1 MNAKL
6 KVLLIEDD
14 EDDYIMTRDMLMTS
28 ARQKY
33 DLQWITDFKDGLEAV
48 LQADYDVCLV
58 DFRLG
63 GSTGMELLRQAV
75 SRGCKVPIILLTGQ
89 VDHDTDIA
97 AIKSGAAD
105 YLVKQQVTPLL
116 LERAIYH
123 AIERKQAQE
132 RLRVLNQKLQCQNEI
147 LAESRSTAVKLIE
160 QAETARAEAERTNR
174 QLEASTM
181 QANLMARESLR
192 ANKAKSE
199 FLANMSHEI
208 RTPLNAII
216 GFSDL
221 LSDESLSEQQETY
234 VNVICHAG
242 GNLLGLINDILDFSK
257 IEAGKLDTE
266 CVHCSLKEL
275 IESVDAFLCSE
286 AERKG
291 LEFRITHDAEV
302 PGRIYSDPTK
312 VRQCLVN
319 LIGNAIKFTDQG
331 HVHVHLSLSESDGKH
346 YIRFDVE
353 DTGIGIA
360 EDKLDIIF
368 DSFSQANSNT
378 TRDFGGTGLGLAITK
393 SLAEL
398 LEGSVSV
405 KSKSGQGSV
414 FSLVIPAGVD
424 PTKEPSLELESKE
437 VRPTDHQEQSFTGRV
452 LVAEDNPSNQ
462 MLIKIML
469 QNMGLDVSTVG
480 NGQEA
485 VDCACDQQFDMIFMD
500 MQMPVMNGYEAAAA
514 LRKKKMTV
522 PIVALTANAM
532 KGDAEKCIKAGCDEY
547 LPKPVNRKILEKVMA
562 GYLNDTP
569 VEAADSQQ
577 CPPATE
583 EKTPPPGYDDSVL
596 ISSLADDPELVQVLD
611 IFIEMLPEM
620 IDSIGAA
627 WRESDMETLKRHI
640 HELKGA
646 GGSAGFP
653 IVMECA
659 AHVENTVATGQADQL
674 AQTVEELL
682 GLCEQIMDKRKATAD
697 R

>member
-14 EDDYIMTRDMLMTS
+14 EDDYIMTRDMLKAS

-33 DLQWITDFKDGLEAV
+33 DLQWITNFEDGLEAV
-48 LQADYDVCLV
+48 LHADYDVCLL

-75 SRGCKVPIILLTGQ
+75 SRECKVPIILFTGQ
-89 VDHDTDIA
+89 VDHDTDIE

-105 YLVKQQVTPLL
+105 YLVKQHITPLL

-132 RLRVLNQKLQCQNEI
+132 RVRGLNEKLERQNEI
-147 LAESRSTAVKLIE
+147 LAESRSTAVKLME
-160 QAETARAEAERTNR
+160 QAERARADAERTSR
-174 QLEASTM
+174 QLEASSM

-221 LSDESLSEQQETY
+221 LSEESLSEQQETY

-275 IESVDAFLCSE
+275 VESVDSFLRSE

-291 LEFRITHDAEV
+291 LKFRITHDAEV
-302 PGRIYSDPTK
+302 PGRIYSDPTR
-312 VRQCLVN
+312 VRQCMVN

-331 HVHVHLSLSESDGKH
+331 HVHVHLSLSESGGKH

-368 DSFSQANSNT
+368 DSFSQANSST
-378 TRDFGGTGLGLAITK
+378 TRNFGGTGLGLAITR

-398 LEGSVSV
+398 LEGSVSAR
-405 KSKSGQGSV
+405 SKQGQGSV
-414 FSLVIPAGVD
+414 FSLLIPAGVN
-424 PTKEPSLELESKE
+424 PREEPPLKLDSKE
-437 VRPTDHQEQSFTGRV
+437 VRTSDHQEQSFTGRV

-469 QNMGLDVSTVG
+469 QKMGLDVSIVE

-485 VDCACDQQFDMIFMD
+485 VDRACDQQFDMIFMD
-500 MQMPVMNGYEAAAA
+500 MQMPVMNGYEAAEA
-514 LRKKKMTV
+514 LRKKKITV
-522 PIVALTANAM
+522 PIIALTANAM

-562 GYLNDTP
+562 GYLNDTH
-569 VEAADSQQ
+569 VDAADSQQ

-583 EKTPPPGYDDSVL
+583 EKTPPPAYDDSVL
-596 ISSLADDPELVQVLD
+596 ISSLADEPELVQVLD

-627 WRESDMETLKRHI
+627 WRKSDMETLKRQI

-653 IVMECA
+653 IVMEHA
-659 AHVENTVATGQADQL
+659 AQVENTVATGQVDQL
-674 AQTVEELL
+674 ARTVEELL

>member
-1 MNAKL
+1 MNADI

-14 EDDYIMTRDMLMTS
+14 EDDYVMTRDMLKAS
-28 ARQKY
+28 VRQKY
-33 DLQWITDFKDGLEAV
+33 DLQWMTNFKDGLEAV
-48 LQADYDVCLV
+48 IQADYDICLL

-75 SRGCKVPIILLTGQ
+75 SSGCKAPIILFTGQ
-89 VDHDTDIA
+89 VDHDTDIE

-123 AIERKQAQE
+123 AIERKQAQVRVRGLNEKLE
-132 RLRVLNQKLQCQNEI
+132 RQNEV
-147 LAESRSTAVKLIE
+147 LAESRSTAVKLME
-160 QAETARAEAERTNR
+160 QAERARAEAERTNR
-174 QLEASTM
+174 QLEASSM

-234 VNVICHAG
+234 VNVISHAG
-242 GNLLGLINDILDFSK
+242 VNLLGLINDILDFSK

-275 IESVDAFLCSE
+275 IESVDAFLRSE

-302 PGRIYSDPTK
+302 PGRIYSDPTR
-312 VRQCLVN
+312 VRQCMVN
-319 LIGNAIKFTDQG
+319 LIGNAIKFTDRG
-331 HVHVHLSLSESDGKH
+331 HVHIHLSLSESGGKH
-346 YIRFDVE
+346 CIRFDVE

-360 EDKLDIIF
+360 EDKLEIIF
-368 DSFSQANSNT
+368 DSFSQANTST
-378 TRDFGGTGLGLAITK
+378 TRNFGGTGLGLAITK

-398 LEGSVSV
+398 LEGSVSAT
-405 KSKSGQGSV
+405 SKPGQGSV

-424 PTKEPSLELESKE
+424 PTKESPLQLESKE

-469 QNMGLDVSTVG
+469 RNMGLDVCIVE

-485 VDCACDQQFDMIFMD
+485 VDLACDQHFDMIFMD

-522 PIVALTANAM
+522 PIIALTANAM
-532 KGDAEKCIKAGCDEY
+532 KGDAEKCIKAGCNEY
-547 LPKPVNRKILEKVMA
+547 LPKPVNRKNLEKVMA
-562 GYLNDTP
+562 GYLDDTH

-577 CPPATE
+577 CPSPAEDRTV
-583 EKTPPPGYDDSVL
+583 PPAYDDSVL
-596 ISSLADDPELVQVLD
+596 ISSLADDPEFVQVLD
-611 IFIEMLPEM
+611 IFIETLPKML
-620 IDSIGAA
+620 DSIRAA
-627 WRESDMETLKRHI
+627 WRQSDMDTLKRQI

-653 IVMECA
+653 VVMEHA
-659 AHVENTVATGQADQL
+659 AQIENTIETGQADQL

-682 GLCEQIMDKRKATAD
+682 GLCEQIMDKRKATAN

>member
-1 MNAKL
+1 MNDEI

-14 EDDYIMTRDMLMTS
+14 EDDYVMTRDMLKAST
-28 ARQKY
+28 RQKY
-33 DLQWITDFKDGLEAV
+33 DLQWIADPEEGLEAII
-48 LQADYDVCLV
+48 QGDYGVCLL

-63 GSTGMELLRQAV
+63 GFTGMELLHKAV
-75 SRGCKVPIILLTGQ
+75 SRGCKAPIILFTGQ
-89 VDHDTDIA
+89 MDHETDIE
-97 AIKSGAAD
+97 AIKCGAAD

-132 RLRVLNQKLQCQNEI
+132 GLRVLNEKLQSQNEI
-147 LAESRSTAVKLIE
+147 LGESRSTAVKLIE
-160 QAETARAEAERTNR
+160 QAEIARAEAERTNR

-181 QANLMARESLR
+181 QANLMAREALR

-221 LSDESLSEQQETY
+221 LSDEKLSEQQETY

-275 IESVDAFLCSE
+275 IESVDVFLRSE

-291 LEFRITHDAEV
+291 LQFRITHDAEV
-302 PGRIYSDPTK
+302 PGRIYSDPTR

-319 LIGNAIKFTDQG
+319 LIGNAIKFTDHG
-331 HVHVHLSLSESDGKH
+331 HVGVHLSLSESDGKH
-346 YIRFDVE
+346 CIRFDVE
-353 DTGIGIA
+353 DTGIGIDA
-360 EDKLDIIF
+360 DKLDIVF
-368 DSFSQANSNT
+368 DSFSQANSST
-378 TRDFGGTGLGLAITK
+378 TRDFGGTGLGLAITR

-398 LEGSVSV
+398 LEGSVSAR
-405 KSKSGQGSV
+405 SKPGQGSV
-414 FSLVIPAGVD
+414 FSLLIPAGVN
-424 PTKEPSLELESKE
+424 PSKEPPLKLDSKE
-437 VRPTDHQEQSFTGRV
+437 VHTSDREEQSFSGRV

-469 QNMGLDVSTVG
+469 QNIGLDVCIVG

-485 VDCACDQQFDMIFMD
+485 VDSACEQHFDMIFMD
-500 MQMPVMNGYEAAAA
+500 MQMPVMNGYEAAVA
-514 LRKKKMTV
+514 LRAKKMTV
-522 PIVALTANAM
+522 PIIALTANAM
-532 KGDAEKCIKAGCDEY
+532 KGDAEKCLKAGCDEY

-562 GYLNDTP
+562 GYLTTTP
-569 VEAADSQQ
+569 VDAAEVQQ

-583 EKTPPPGYDDSVL
+583 EKTPPPACDDSAL
-596 ISSLADDPELVQVLD
+596 ISSLADDQDLVQVLD
-611 IFIEMLPEM
+611 VFIETLPEM
-620 IDSIGAA
+620 LDSIGAA
-627 WRESDMETLKRHI
+627 LREGDMETLKWHV

-653 IVMECA
+653 IVMQHA
-659 AHVENTVATGQADQL
+659 VGVENTIATGQIDQL
-674 AQTVEELL
+674 ARGVEELL
-682 GLCEQIMDKRKATAD
+682 GLCEQIMDKRKATAN

>member
-1 MNAKL
+1 MNANIKI
-6 KVLLIEDD
+6 LLIEDD
-14 EDDYIMTRDMLMTS
+14 EDDYVMTRDMLRAS

-33 DLQWITDFKDGLEAV
+33 DLQWITDADEGLEAV
-48 LQADYDVCLV
+48 MQGDCDVCLL

-63 GSTGMELLRQAV
+63 GSTGLDLLRQAV
-75 SRGCKVPIILLTGQ
+75 SRRCKAPIILFTGQ
-89 VDHDTDIA
+89 VDHDTDME

-123 AIERKQAQE
+123 AIERKQARE
-132 RLRVLNQKLQCQNEI
+132 RLRVLNEKLERQNEI
-147 LAESRSTAVKLIE
+147 LAESRSTAVKLME
-160 QAETARAEAERTNR
+160 QAEIARADAERTNK
-174 QLEASTM
+174 QLEASIM

-221 LSDESLSEQQETY
+221 LSDESLSEEQETY
-234 VNVICHAG
+234 VNIICHAG

-275 IESVDAFLCSE
+275 IESVDAFLRSE

-291 LEFRITHDAEV
+291 LEFRITHDADV
-302 PGRIYSDPTK
+302 PGRVYSDPTRI
-312 VRQCLVN
+312 RQCLVN
-319 LIGNAIKFTDQG
+319 LIGNAIKFTDRG
-331 HVHVHLSLSESDGKH
+331 HVHVNLSVAQSDGRH
-346 YIRFDVE
+346 LICFDVE

-360 EDKLDIIF
+360 EDKLGIIF
-368 DSFSQANSNT
+368 DSFSQGNSNT
-378 TRDFGGTGLGLAITK
+378 TRNFGGTGLGLAITR

-405 KSKSGQGSV
+405 RSKVGQGSV

-424 PTKEPSLELESKE
+424 PRKEPPLQLDSKE
-437 VRPTDHQEQSFTGRV
+437 VRTSDRQEQSFTGRV

-469 QNMGLDVSTVG
+469 RKMGLDVSIVE
-480 NGQEA
+480 NGQQA
-485 VDCACDQQFDMIFMD
+485 VDRACDEQFDMIFMD

-514 LRKKKMTV
+514 LRKKKITV
-522 PIVALTANAM
+522 PIIALTADAM
-532 KGDAEKCIKAGCDEY
+532 KGDAEKCIIAGCDDY
-547 LPKPVNRKILEKVMA
+547 LPKPINRKNLEKVMA
-562 GYLNDTP
+562 GYLDATP
-569 VEAADSQQ
+569 LESAGAQQ
-577 CPPATE
+577 CPPAVE
-583 EKTPPPGYDDSVL
+583 QRTPPPACDDSVL

-611 IFIEMLPEM
+611 IFIDMLPEM
-620 IDSIGAA
+620 LDSIGAA
-627 WRESDMETLKRHI
+627 WRESNMETLKRHV

-653 IVMECA
+653 IVMQHA
-659 AHVENTVATGQADQL
+659 AHVENIVATGQPDQL
-674 AQTVEELL
+674 AQAVDELL

>member
-1 MNAKL
+1 MNAHI

-14 EDDYIMTRDMLMTS
+14 EDDYIMTRDMLRAS
-28 ARQKY
+28 VRQKY
-33 DLQWITDFKDGLEAV
+33 DLQWITNFKDGLEV
-48 LQADYDVCLV
+48 LIQADYDVCLL

-63 GSTGMELLRQAV
+63 GSTGLDLLCQAV
-75 SRGCKVPIILLTGQ
+75 SRGCKVPIILFTGQ
-89 VDHDTDIA
+89 VDHDTDIE

-132 RLRVLNQKLQCQNEI
+132 ELRALNEKLGRQNEI
-147 LAESRSTAVKLIE
+147 LAESRSTAVKLME
-160 QAETARAEAERTNR
+160 QAERARTEAERTNR
-174 QLEASTM
+174 QLETSSM
-181 QANLMARESLR
+181 QANLVARESLR
-192 ANKAKSE
+192 ASKAKSE

-234 VNVICHAG
+234 VNIICHAG
-242 GNLLGLINDILDFSK
+242 GNLLGLINDILDFSR

-266 CVHCSLKEL
+266 CVHCSLKEI
-275 IESVDAFLCSE
+275 IESVDAFLRSE

-291 LEFRITHDAEV
+291 LQFRITHDADV
-302 PGRIYSDPTK
+302 PGRIYSDPTRI
-312 VRQCLVN
+312 RQCLVN
-319 LIGNAIKFTDQG
+319 LIGNAIKFTDRG
-331 HVHVHLSLSESDGKH
+331 HVHVNLSVAQSDGSPL
-346 YIRFDVE
+346 IRFDVE

-378 TRDFGGTGLGLAITK
+378 TRNFGGTGLGLAITR

-398 LEGSVSV
+398 LGGSVSV
-405 KSKSGQGSV
+405 RSKLEQGSV
-414 FSLVIPAGVD
+414 FSLVIPVGVD
-424 PTKEPSLELESKE
+424 PTKESPLQLHSKE
-437 VRPTDHQEQSFTGRV
+437 VCTSDPHKQSFTGRV
-452 LVAEDNPSNQ
+452 LVAEDNPSNR

-469 QNMGLDVSTVG
+469 QKMGLDVSIVE

-485 VDCACDQQFDMIFMD
+485 VDRACLQHFDMIFMD
-500 MQMPVMNGYEAAAA
+500 MQMPVMNGYEAVAA
-514 LRKKKMTV
+514 LRKNNMTV
-522 PIVALTANAM
+522 PIIALTANAM
-532 KGDAEKCIKAGCDEY
+532 KGDAEKCINAGCDEY
-547 LPKPVNRKILEKVMA
+547 LPKPVNRKNLEKVMA
-562 GYLNDTP
+562 GYLHDTS
-569 VEAADSQQ
+569 AASTGAQQ
-577 CPPATE
+577 WLPAAEERTAPPA
-583 EKTPPPGYDDSVL
+583 YDDSVL

-611 IFIEMLPEM
+611 IFIDTLPEM
-620 IDSIGAA
+620 LDSIRTA
-627 WRESDMETLKRHI
+627 WRENNMETLKRHI

-646 GGSAGFP
+646 GDSAGFP
-653 IVMECA
+653 IVMQHA
-659 AHVENTVATGQADQL
+659 VHVEHTVATGEADQL
-674 AQTVEELL
+674 AQAVEELL

>member
-1 MNAKL
+1 MNAEL

-14 EDDYIMTRDMLMTS
+14 EDDYIMTRDMLRAS

-33 DLQWITDFKDGLEAV
+33 DLQWITNFKDGLEAV
-48 LQADYDVCLV
+48 IQADYDVCLL

-63 GSTGMELLRQAV
+63 GSTGLELLQQAV
-75 SRGCKVPIILLTGQ
+75 SRGCKVPIILFTGQ
-89 VDHDTDIA
+89 VDHDTDIE

-132 RLRVLNQKLQCQNEI
+132 ELRALNEKLGRQNAI
-147 LAESRSTAVKLIE
+147 LAESRSTAVKLME

-174 QLEASTM
+174 QLEASSM

-221 LSDESLSEQQETY
+221 LSDETLSEQQETY

-257 IEAGKLDTE
+257 IEAGRLDTE

-275 IESVDAFLCSE
+275 VESVDAFLRSE

-302 PGRIYSDPTK
+302 PARVYSDPTRI
-312 VRQCLVN
+312 RQCLVN
-319 LIGNAIKFTDQG
+319 LIGNAIKFTDRG
-331 HVHVHLSLSESDGKH
+331 HVHVNLSVAQSDGRH
-346 YIRFDVE
+346 LIRFDIE

-360 EDKLDIIF
+360 EDKLGIIF
-368 DSFSQANSNT
+368 DSFSQANSST
-378 TRDFGGTGLGLAITK
+378 TRNFGGTGLGLAITR

-398 LEGSVSV
+398 LGGSVSV
-405 KSKSGQGSV
+405 TSKLGQGAV

-424 PTKEPSLELESKE
+424 PTKESPLQLDSKE
-437 VRPTDHQEQSFTGRV
+437 VRTSDRYEQSFTGRV

-469 QNMGLDVSTVG
+469 QKMGLDVSIVE

-485 VDCACDQQFDMIFMD
+485 VDRACDQHFDMIFMD

-514 LRKKKMTV
+514 LRKKNMTV
-522 PIVALTANAM
+522 PIIALTANAM
-532 KGDAEKCIKAGCDEY
+532 KGDAEKCINAGCDEY
-547 LPKPVNRKILEKVMA
+547 LPKPVNRQNLEKVMA
-562 GYLNDTP
+562 GYLDGTP
-569 VEAADSQQ
+569 VEAAGAQQ
-577 CPPATE
+577 WLPAVE
-583 EKTPPPGYDDSVL
+583 ERTAPACDDSVL

-611 IFIEMLPEM
+611 IFIDMLPEM
-620 IDSIGAA
+620 LDSIRAA
-627 WRESDMETLKRHI
+627 WRQSDTETLKRHI

-653 IVMECA
+653 IVMQHV
-659 AHVENTVATGQADQL
+659 AHVENAVATGQADQL

-682 GLCEQIMDKRKATAD
+682 GLCEQIMNKRKATAD